1 MTTTAPKKTLPA
13 AFADLAPMLKWA
25 VPTTEERIAL
35 RSNATMAELKEFYDV
50 VVARGDAALSYC
62 EQFDLRDLPEDAAN
76 LLSLIL
82 MLAQVSVAI
91 EIHGRPRAPLS
102 PFPHGV
108 RIVENVQ
115 PLG

>member
-1 MTTTAPKKTLPA
+1 MTEKTLPA
-13 AFADLAPMLKWA
+13 EFADLLPFVNWA

-35 RSNATMAELKEFYDV
+35 RSTASMEELKAFYDSV
-50 VVARGDAALSYC
+50 TPRGDAALTYC
-62 EQFDLRDLPEDAAN
+62 EQFDLWDLPADAAT
-76 LLSLIL
+76 LLSLVL